1 MSYTMTLDMPQKA
14 TEYIERRGIRFQ
26 KEVNAIVLAFVT
38 TQMQYEDVPTSTDVD
53 EMKSSRQKTGLDLF
67 LALRDGGPLLDD
79 DEMHI
84 FDRVKDYGREVELV

>member
-26 KEVNAIVLAFVT
+26 NEVNAIVLAFVT
-38 TQMQYEDVPTSTDVD
+38 TQMQYEDVPVPTVVD
-53 EMKSSRQKTGLDLF
+53 EGLSTPPKTGADF
-67 LALRDGGPLLDD
+67 LERLRGEGPFLSDE
-79 DEMHI
+79 EMHI

>member
-14 TEYIERRGIRFQ
+14 TEYIERRGIRF
-26 KEVNAIVLAFVT
+26 KNEVNAIVLAFVT
-38 TQMQYEDVPTSTDVD
+38 TQMQYEDVPTDAVADDGLSAPP
-53 EMKSSRQKTGLDLF
+53 KTGADLF
-67 LALRDGGPLLDD
+67 RALREGGPLLDD